1 MGGAW
6 AVSAVRGRSRLLRLR
21 LHLRALSANTEYA
34 ALIQWII
41 ICIYV
46 SDLEFC
52 IPEREILFYISDW
65 PHLTQNADLILQIFD
80 DNLIL
85 NASVLHFTG

>member
-1 MGGAW
+1 MVGGALG
-6 AVSAVRGRSRLLRLR
+6 AVRGRGCSV
-21 LHLRALSANTEYA
+21 AESQWLSANMEYA

-65 PHLTQNADLILQIFD
+65 PHLTQNADLIQQIFD